1 METCARSVQQKWEL
15 NGRQGRRQMTTRII
29 ASLNYMPEEPKKA
42 KRSTTSV
49 DLLVVE
55 AIRINQRSEVDQST
69 IAKIAHSQAA
79 IA

>member
-1 METCARSVQQKWEL
+1 MVRL
-15 NGRQGRRQMTTRII
+15 TTRII
-29 ASLNYMPEEPKKA
+29 ASLNYMPEESKKA

-69 IAKIAHSQAA
+69 IAKIAQSSSDRIIRSNQKSGCSTVS
-79 IA
+79 